1 MVGSEA
7 RNISSLDSIVL
18 TSKMIANQGEAR
30 RDISSFGHRLLS
42 KLPYKKVT
50 LTRYIVLLRTS
61 KFLDH
66 ALNHTKI

>member
-42 KLPYKKVT
+42 KLSYKKVT